1 MLIRLLG
8 AKVTGLMLL
17 LMVPGCGRWLLS
29 WFITFGD
36 GVGSLFGSVGSGSPS
51 ATLTSTAKKNNND
64 QGCIVVAARAMIG
77 TTPMIQ
83 ARFLFVAKK

>member
-17 LMVPGCGRWLLS
+17 LMVPGGGRWWLSS

-51 ATLTSTAKKNNND
+51 ATLTSTAKKTNND
-64 QGCIVVAARAMIG
+64 QGCIVAAARTMIG

-83 ARFLFVAKK
+83 AARYG